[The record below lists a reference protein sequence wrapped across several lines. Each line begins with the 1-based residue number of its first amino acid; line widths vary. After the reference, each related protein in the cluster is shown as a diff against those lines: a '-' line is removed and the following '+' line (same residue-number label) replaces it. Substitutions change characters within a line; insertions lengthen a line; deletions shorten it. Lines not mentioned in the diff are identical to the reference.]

1 MQAIFDLQ
9 SRVGRLEGKID
20 KLSEQADRQQRTID
34 WMRWALFIAAG
45 ALPIPGPMVTW
56 ILNNLNLEQIP
67 SLLAKGG

>member
-1 MQAIFDLQ
+1 M
-9 SRVGRLEGKID
+9 EGKIE

-45 ALPIPGPMVTW
+45 ALLILGPMVTW
-56 ILNNLNLEQIP
+56 ILNNLEQIP